1 MSWRPVGDNGTG
13 SKIAINDTNSLA
25 AKVDVEKL
33 EYINENL
40 VTSRVKRV
48 VA

>member
-1 MSWRPVGDNGTG
+1 MSWRPVGDNGAG
-13 SKIAINDTNSLA
+13 SKITINGISSLA
-25 AKVDVEKL
+25 AKVEVEKL
-33 EYINENL
+33 EYINGNS